1 MKNSA
6 KIGLI
11 VALFSIL
18 GAGTLIKAV
27 HANQIPNLVESVK
40 SASIKAIAPSHQEKE
55 DSDDDYD
62 DDGET
67 DDDGQK

>member
-6 KIGLI
+6 KIGFI
-11 VALFSIL
+11 IALFSIL

-55 DSDDDYD
+55 DSDDDD
-62 DDGET
+62 DDET

>member
-18 GAGTLIKAV
+18 GAGTFIKAV
-27 HANQIPNLVESVK
+27 HATQIPNLVESVK
-40 SASIKAIAPSHQEKE
+40 SLVSRIFRAGSKIKN
-55 DSDDDYD
+55 
-62 DDGET
+62 
-67 DDDGQK
+67 